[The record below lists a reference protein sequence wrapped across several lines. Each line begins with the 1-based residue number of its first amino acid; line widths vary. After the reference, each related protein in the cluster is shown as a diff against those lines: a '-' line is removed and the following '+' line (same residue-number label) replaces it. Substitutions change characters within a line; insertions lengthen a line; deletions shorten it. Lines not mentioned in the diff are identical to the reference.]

1 MTIEENLTGSLV
13 LVTGG
18 AGGIGRGVVE
28 AVLERGGRAAVLDLT
43 VNERANISLLCD
55 LTEADAVDS
64 AVARIAEQVGSP
76 NRIVCAA
83 GIVREGPFEDLDP
96 RQWHRTIDV
105 SLTSAYL
112 VLRATVPGMV
122 RQGGG
127 AIVTMS
133 SGWGRK
139 GYPFGADYS
148 AAKSGIEGL
157 TKSIALEFADRGVRA
172 NSIAPGPIKTAMIRD
187 NPAFD
192 EGAKVSAIPMKRL
205 GEVSDVV
212 EPTMFLLSDRAAYI
226 TGQVLHVN
234 GGLLMP

>member
-1 MTIEENLTGSLV
+1 
-13 LVTGG
+13 
-18 AGGIGRGVVE
+18 
-28 AVLERGGRAAVLDLT
+28 VLDLA
-43 VNERANISLLCD
+43 VNEQADISLLCD
-55 LTEADAVDS
+55 VTDADAVGS
-64 AVARIAEQVGSP
+64 AVAKIAEEFGWP
-76 NRIVCAA
+76 NRVVCAA
-83 GIVREGPFEDLDP
+83 GIVQEGPFEQLDP
-96 RQWHRTIDV
+96 SQWHRVVDV

-112 VLRATVPGMV
+112 ILRETIPGMV

-139 GYPFGADYS
+139 GYPFGSDYS
-148 AAKSGIEGL
+148 AAKSGLEGL

-172 NSIAPGPIKTAMIRD
+172 NSVAPGPIKTAMVID
-187 NPAFD
+187 KPAFE
-192 EGAKVSAIPMKRL
+192 EGAKVLTIPMKRL